1 MSEWQPIETA
11 PKDGTHIFA
20 GYYYDYSDMDGKPD
34 WEWVSD
40 VVLLKQAKG
49 IIDGNRDYHMHYV
62 RNGELVNIAE
72 FYTHWM
78 PLPDPPKLADW
89 LTECDIEED

>member
-1 MSEWQPIETA
+1 MPKWKPISTA
-11 PKDGTHIFA
+11 PKDGKHIFA
-20 GYYYDYSDMDGKPD
+20 GYYYDYSDDKDGSD

-40 VVLLKQAKG
+40 VVLLRKTKG
-49 IIDGNRDYHMHYV
+49 IVDGNRDYHMHYV

-78 PLPDPPKLADW
+78 PLPAPPKLDDW
-89 LTECDIEED
+89 LTTYDYED